1 MKRLTLIMGYL
12 LMACIVR
19 AQSLSIEEC
28 YTLAKQH
35 YPLTKQHDLIRKSN
49 EYTVANI
56 AAGYLPQLNINGQ
69 ATYQSQV
76 TQIPIKVPGI
86 DVPEIS
92 KDQYKVYGEVTQ
104 TIFDGGV
111 IRQQQRIQQASAAIE
126 EQSLEVELYKLK
138 DRINQLFFGI
148 LLVERQ
154 MAQAAITNKDIEAAL
169 KKMEA
174 AIANGTALK
183 SSGDV
188 LRAEMLKNNQRI
200 IELKAMKKAYALML
214 GLFTG
219 TTINVNTVLVQPQSP
234 LPETDIK
241 RPELALYERQEKL
254 YDAQYKLINSKNL
267 PKLGLFLQG
276 GMGRPALNMLSNKF
290 EPYYLGGVR
299 LNWSLSGFYTARKEK
314 FILDIKKKTTGL
326 QKETFLFNTNL
337 SLQQQQSEAGKWKD
351 LLETDN
357 EMVRLRASV
366 KNAAAAQL
374 ENGVIT
380 SSDFIREV
388 NAEDQALQNKMLHE
402 IQLLLAQYN
411 VQWNTGN

>member
-1 MKRLTLIMGYL
+1 MKRLNLIMCCL
-12 LMACIVR
+12 LIACMVHG
-19 AQSLSIEEC
+19 QGLSIEEC

-35 YPLTKQHDLIRKSN
+35 YPLTRQHDLIRKSN
-49 EYTVANI
+49 EYTVANM
-56 AAGYLPQLNINGQ
+56 AAGYLPQLSINGQ
-69 ATYQSQV
+69 ATYQSEV

-92 KDQYKVYGEVTQ
+92 KDHYKLYGEVTQ

-111 IRQQQRIQQASAAIE
+111 IRQQQRIQQASAAVE

-148 LLVERQ
+148 LLVDGQ
-154 MAQAAITNKDIEAAL
+154 LAQAAITNKDIEAAL

-188 LRAEMLKNNQRI
+188 LKAEMLKNNQRI

-219 TTINVNTVLVQPQSP
+219 TAINENTVLVKPQPW
-234 LPETDIK
+234 LPENDIK
-241 RPELALYERQEKL
+241 RPELTLYEKQEKL
-254 YDAQYKLINSKNL
+254 YDAQYKLINAKNL
-267 PKLGLFLQG
+267 PRLGLFLQG

-290 EPYYLGGVR
+290 EPYYLGGVK

-314 FILDIKKKTTGL
+314 FLLDIKKKNTGL

-337 SLQQQQSEAGKWKD
+337 TLQQQQSEAAKWKD

-357 EMVRLRASV
+357 EMIRLRASV
-366 KNAAAAQL
+366 KTAAAAQL

-388 NAEDQALQNKMLHE
+388 NAEDQAVQNKTLHE

-411 VQWNTGN
+411 VKWNTGN

>member
-1 MKRLTLIMGYL
+1 MCCLLT
-12 LMACIVR
+12 ACMVHG
-19 AQSLSIEEC
+19 QGLSIEEC
-28 YTLAKQH
+28 YTLAKQQ
-35 YPLTKQHDLIRKSN
+35 YPLTKQYDLIRKSN
-49 EYTVANI
+49 EYTVSNI

-69 ATYQSQV
+69 ATYQSEV
-76 TQIPIKVPGI
+76 TQVPIKVPGI
-86 DVPEIS
+86 EIPEIS
-92 KDQYKVYGEVTQ
+92 KDQYKLYGEMTQ

-111 IRQQQRIQQASAAIE
+111 IRQQQRIQEASSAVE

-148 LLVERQ
+148 LLVDGQ
-154 MAQAAITNKDIEAAL
+154 LAQSAIANKDIEAAL

-183 SSGDV
+183 SSADV

-219 TTINVNTVLVQPQSP
+219 TAINENTVLVKPQSL
-234 LPETDIK
+234 LPESDIK
-241 RPELALYERQEKL
+241 RPELTLYEKQEKL
-254 YDAQYKLINSKNL
+254 YDAQYKLINAKNL
-267 PKLGLFLQG
+267 PRLGLFLQG

-314 FILDIKKKTTGL
+314 FLLDIKKKNTGL

-337 SLQQQQSEAGKWKD
+337 SLQQQQSEADKWKD

-357 EMVRLRASV
+357 EMIGLRTSV

-380 SSDFIREV
+380 SSDFVREV
-388 NAEDQALQNKMLHE
+388 NAEDQAVQNKMLHE
-402 IQLLLAQYN
+402 IQLLLTQYN
-411 VQWNTGN
+411 LMWNTGNN

>member
-19 AQSLSIEEC
+19 AQSLSIEDC

-69 ATYQSQV
+69 ATYQSEV

-138 DRINQLFFGI
+138 DRINQLFFGV

-219 TTINVNTVLVQPQSP
+219 TTINVNTVLVKPQSP

-411 VQWNTGN
+411 VQWSTGN